1 MSKNTVLLSLFIFIS
16 SCAQKQ
22 IVSESSTATAQN
34 STLTNTTHNN
44 AAAEPEKTVSESIA
58 EIINKSKTEKF
69 SKTLALD
76 VHYLTNRAVGS
87 KTASPCSNESF
98 GISTGEQTQ
107 YGVCRVNVP
116 KKHATGT
123 IETSA
128 DPRADSHKFFK
139 VINEKKLDFETFQ
152 TNLQKNSQRQVLVF
166 IHGFNVKF
174 QEAVFRASQIA
185 YDLKFQG
192 PVILFSWPAGAD
204 GGFINST
211 LISRTYD
218 TNKKNAKAS
227 LPAALDFF
235 DLISRLDMKTY
246 VYVHSMGHQVAIP
259 ALVNLA
265 KESDINLLV
274 HELILNAPDFDLRD
288 FEDLAPHLLKLA
300 KRITLYCSYNDT
312 AMLAS
317 ETFNGGTRLGACQ
330 SIDGVDVINVSE
342 IDNPSFGMGLGHGY
356 YSSRAV
362 LTDVAQLI
370 MGLDAENRLFIRQSE
385 PNSTENFYLRP

>member
-1 MSKNTVLLSLFIFIS
+1 MSKNITTLSLFILIT

-22 IVSESSTATAQN
+22 VLTQAPAPAPTATATAVA
-34 STLTNTTHNN
+34 TLS
-44 AAAEPEKTVSESIA
+44 EPEKTVSETIA
-58 EIINKSKTEKF
+58 EVINKSKSEKF
-69 SKTLALD
+69 SKTLAVD
-76 VHYLTNRAVGS
+76 VHYVTNRGLVS

-98 GISTGEQTQ
+98 GISLGDQTQ

-123 IETSA
+123 IEASSDA
-128 DPRADSHKFFK
+128 RADSHKYFK
-139 VINEKKLDFETFQ
+139 IINERKLDFDAFQ
-152 TNLQKNSQRQVLVF
+152 SNLQKNSHREVLVF

-174 QEAVFRASQIA
+174 QEAVYRASQIA

-192 PVILFSWPAGAD
+192 PVVLFSWPAGAD
-204 GGFINST
+204 SGFINNT

-218 TNKKNAKAS
+218 TNKRNAKAS

-246 VYVHSMGHQVAIP
+246 VYIHSMGHQVAIP

-265 KESDINLLV
+265 KESEIKLLV

-300 KRITLYCSYNDT
+300 KRITLYCSYNDS

-317 ETFNGGTRLGACQ
+317 ETLNGGTRLGACKA
-330 SIDGVDVINVSE
+330 IDGIDVINVSE
-342 IDNPSFGMGLGHGY
+342 IDNPTFGMGLGHGY

-370 MGLDAENRLFIRQSE
+370 MGLEAENRLFIRQSE

>member
-1 MSKNTVLLSLFIFIS
+1 MPKNIIILSLFVFIT

-22 IVSESSTATAQN
+22 VLNQTPVAAPVTTAPAAPP
-34 STLTNTTHNN
+34 NN
-44 AAAEPEKTVSESIA
+44 EPEKTVSQSIA

-69 SKTLALD
+69 SKTLAVD
-76 VHYLTNRAVGS
+76 VHYVTNRGVVS
-87 KTASPCSNESF
+87 KTASPCSNESY
-98 GISTGEQTQ
+98 GIALGDQTQ

-123 IETSA
+123 IEVSS
-128 DPRADSHKFFK
+128 DSRADSHKYFK
-139 VINEKKLDFETFQ
+139 IINEKKLDFEAFQ
-152 TNLQKNSQRQVLVF
+152 SNLQKNSHREVLVF

-192 PVILFSWPAGAD
+192 PVVLFSWPAGAD
-204 GGFINST
+204 SGFINNT
-211 LISRTYD
+211 LISRTYEA
-218 TNKKNAKAS
+218 NKKNAKAS

-246 VYVHSMGHQVAIP
+246 VYIHSMGHQVAIP

-265 KESDINLLV
+265 KESDVNLLV

-300 KRITLYCSYNDT
+300 KRITLYCSYNDS

-317 ETFNGGTRLGACQ
+317 ETLNGGTRLGACKA
-330 SIDGVDVINVSE
+330 IDGVDVINVSE
-342 IDNPSFGMGLGHGY
+342 IDNPTFGLGLGHGY

-370 MGLDAENRLFIRQSE
+370 MGLEAENRLFIRQSE

>member
-1 MSKNTVLLSLFIFIS
+1 MFKKIILLSLLINTV

-22 IVSESSTATAQN
+22 IINPNEPKTSAN
-34 STLTNTTHNN
+34 SAHMPQTKINN
-44 AAAEPEKTVSESIA
+44 EPEKTINQSIA

-76 VHYLTNRAVGS
+76 VYYVTNRALNAKAS
-87 KTASPCSNESF
+87 SPCSNESY
-98 GISTGEQTQ
+98 GIGLGEQAQ
-107 YGVCRVNVP
+107 YGICRVNVP

-123 IETSA
+123 IESNP

-139 VINEKKLDFETFQ
+139 IINEKKMDFESFQ
-152 TNLQKNSQRQVLVF
+152 TQLQKNPYKEVLVF

-192 PVILFSWPAGAD
+192 SVVLFSWPAGAET
-204 GGFINST
+204 GFLNNA
-211 LISRTYD
+211 LISRTYE

-235 DLISRLDMKTY
+235 DLISRLEMKTY
-246 VYVHSMGHQVAIP
+246 VYIHSMGHQVAIP

-265 KESDINLLV
+265 KESEVNLLV
-274 HELILNAPDFDLRD
+274 NELILNAPDFDLRD
-288 FEDLAPHLLKLA
+288 FESLAPHLLKLA

-317 ETFNGGTRLGACQ
+317 ETLNGGTRLGACK
-330 SIDGVDVINVSE
+330 SIEGVDVINVSE

-362 LTDVAQLI
+362 LTDVAQLM
-370 MGLDAENRLFIRQSE
+370 MGLEAENRLFIRQSE

>member
-1 MSKNTVLLSLFIFIS
+1 MSKKIIILSLFGFIT

-22 IVSESSTATAQN
+22 ISTEKTAAIPAPTTLITSTA
-34 STLTNTTHNN
+34 S
-44 AAAEPEKTVSESIA
+44 EPEKTISQSIA

-69 SKTLALD
+69 SKTLAVD
-76 VHYLTNRAVGS
+76 VYYATNRSVNNKPS
-87 KTASPCSNESF
+87 LPCSNDSY
-98 GISTGEQTQ
+98 GIGLGDQTQ
-107 YGVCRVNVP
+107 YGVCKVNVP

-123 IETSA
+123 IESSPDA
-128 DPRADSHKFFK
+128 RADSHKYFK
-139 VINEKKLDFETFQ
+139 IINEKKLDFETFQ
-152 TNLQKNSQRQVLVF
+152 SNLNKNSQKEVLVF

-174 QEAVFRASQIA
+174 QEAIFRASQIA

-192 PVILFSWPAGAD
+192 PVILFSWPAGAES
-204 GGFINST
+204 GFINNT

-218 TNKKNAKAS
+218 TNKRNAKAS

-246 VYVHSMGHQVAIP
+246 VYIHSMGHQVAIP

-288 FEDLAPHLLKLA
+288 FENLAPHLLKLA

-317 ETFNGGTRLGACQ
+317 ETLNGGTRLGACKA
-330 SIDGVDVINVSE
+330 IDGVDVINVSE
-342 IDNPSFGMGLGHGY
+342 IDNPTFGMGLGHGY

-370 MGLDAENRLFIRQSE
+370 MGLEAENRLFIRQSE

>member
-1 MSKNTVLLSLFIFIS
+1 MFKKIILLSLIINTV

-22 IVSESSTATAQN
+22 IEPQNIPTLNQNASLIVQN
-34 STLTNTTHNN
+34 STPADT
-44 AAAEPEKTVSESIA
+44 KTISQSIS

-76 VHYLTNRAVGS
+76 VHYVTNRATGS
-87 KTASPCSNESF
+87 KAATPCTNESY
-98 GISTGEQTQ
+98 GISLGDQTQ

-123 IETSA
+123 IESSP

-139 VINEKKLDFETFQ
+139 IISEKKMDFENFQ
-152 TNLQKNSQRQVLVF
+152 THLQKNSYKEVLVF

-192 PVILFSWPAGAD
+192 PVVLFSWPAGAES
-204 GGFINST
+204 GFINNA
-211 LISRTYD
+211 LISRTYES
-218 TNKKNAKAS
+218 NKKNAKAS

-235 DLISRLDMKTY
+235 DLISRLEMKTY
-246 VYVHSMGHQVAIP
+246 IYVHSMGHQVAIP

-274 HELILNAPDFDLRD
+274 HELILNALDFDLRD
-288 FEDLAPHLLKLA
+288 FETLAPHLLKLA

-317 ETFNGGTRLGACQ
+317 ETLNGGTRLGACQ
-330 SIDGVDVINVSE
+330 NIDGVDVINVSE

-362 LTDVAQLI
+362 LTDVAQLM
-370 MGLDAENRLFIRQSE
+370 MGLEAENRLFIRQSE